1 MGPFPTRWVCGAGAP
16 DFPHTLAAIGVK
28 ATDVDLSAFAAEG
41 AQWAARQRG
50 ELEHIISSLT
60 PPLLLPAVKAVKA
73 AGRVLY
79 RALGKR

>member
-41 AQWAARQRG
+41 AQWAARQGSATTDDALAGRG
-50 ELEHIISSLT
+50 LIRPDF
-60 PPLLLPAVKAVKA
+60 PPLPQQV
-73 AGRVLY
+73 Y
-79 RALGKR
+79 RRNYEQG